1 MTQVQPTKSIYKSIT
16 HKKMLAARWYDV
28 ILIFVLP
35 QKESPRSAM
44 FKVWINPADFYL
56 FKVNNEN
63 TKTMYVICSNL
74 TIKTQERQHWCRS
87 GILIVNSEHISYFTF
102 FSCFYCW
109 LRAYICLLVTTL
121 HTLSSFFF
129 PAISLTLY
137 KLLAIIEGTASFN
150 QC

>member
-102 FSCFYCW
+102 F
-109 LRAYICLLVTTL
+109 
-121 HTLSSFFF
+121 
-129 PAISLTLY
+129 
-137 KLLAIIEGTASFN
+137 
-150 QC
+150 